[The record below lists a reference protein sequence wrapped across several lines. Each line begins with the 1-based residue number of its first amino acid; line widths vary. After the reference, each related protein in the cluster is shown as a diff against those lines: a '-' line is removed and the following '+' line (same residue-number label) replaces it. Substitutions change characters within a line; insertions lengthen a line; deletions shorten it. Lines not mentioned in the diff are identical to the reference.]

1 MSVNI
6 QAAVL
11 TNMVRWK
18 SDVQSMK
25 KVKEQ
30 MKKLRKE
37 SIGTV
42 GSISPASAN
51 KAVASAKAVASQQM
65 AAMNKVYNQGNKVKS
80 GFNTGI
86 VGTPSTKDWAAVT
99 AAQMK
104 QMNSVGKTQSEA
116 TRQAKEAALAEKRRL
131 QLKKQSELALKR
143 EISGTMKLR
152 DATFTISRMENL
164 GVAARYKA
172 IQQAKLLSNEYKK
185 GNLDLS
191 EMNQQ
196 MRFLVANTRKAE
208 AQARR
213 LKRETA
219 KTKAQEGRKG
229 GGALLGVGLGG
240 YAVAG
245 AVGGAYAA
253 YSSASSSVDRAKQIN
268 KLNKAGTI
276 NSYESQALM
285 RLVENKGIDANL
297 ESVFQ
302 DLQEK
307 LGELVSQ
314 STFDRRSGKLKGG
327 GELTD
332 VANDLFLP
340 LGYTLKDIAKMSSSE
355 FIVQMQLNGKALK
368 KSAAEMRYYEETVN
382 DLSRVSGLFANNG
395 KEVIDTIQNMKK
407 NGQMLSD
414 EQLASLTKL
423 RDWGLAVKEAS
434 QTLSDKFSISL
445 SNAMGGTDGL
455 ATAMRQLTP
464 LVEALGQ
471 ACAHIIKLTGFS
483 VNQLAE
489 PKTQKELFQSVKEPS
504 KRLNSNSNLIMGLSA
519 WELLKN
525 QFKDSKPVA
534 NSLTPQAMIPSAA
547 AMRPQPYQASSQYQ
561 APVNHI
567 TVKPADVHI
576 STDVGRLEGVFS
588 VLADN
593 KIASFE
599 ERQMNDLMTS
609 FSAR

>member
-1 MSVNI
+1 MIITAATLRNI
-6 QAAVL
+6 VKFDTDIQSL
-11 TNMVRWK
+11 KRVR
-18 SDVQSMK
+18 DSMK
-25 KVKEQ
+25 RLK
-30 MKKLRKE
+30 KE
-37 SIGTV
+37 STGIV

-65 AAMNKVYNQGNKVKS
+65 AAMNKVKS
-80 GFNTGI
+80 GFGTGI

-99 AAQMK
+99 ASQMK
-104 QMNSVGKTQSEA
+104 QMNSVGKTA
-116 TRQAKEAALAEKRRL
+116 TRQAKEAALAEKRKL
-131 QLKKQSELALKR
+131 QLKKQAAETTKR
-143 EISGTMKLR
+143 EINSAMKLR
-152 DATFTISRMENL
+152 DVAFSISRMEQL
-164 GVAARYKA
+164 GVGQRYKA
-172 IQQAKLLSNEYKK
+172 IAQAKQLANEYKK

-196 MRFLVANTRKAE
+196 MKFLIANTRRAE
-208 AQARR
+208 ATARR

-219 KTKAQEGRKG
+219 KTAKAESRK

-240 YAVAG
+240 YAAAG

-253 YSSASSSVDRAKQIN
+253 YSSASSSVDRAKEIN

-297 ESVFQ
+297 ENILSDV
-302 DLQEK
+302 LEK
-307 LGELVSQ
+307 KGELTSQ
-314 STFDRRSGKLKGG
+314 GTFDKKTGKLKGG

-332 VANDLFLP
+332 TYNDLFKP
-340 LGYTLKDIAKMSSSE
+340 LGYTLKDIEKMAPTE
-355 FIVQMQLNGKALK
+355 FIVQMKLNAKALK
-368 KSAAEMRYYEETVN
+368 KSAAEQKYYEETVN

-395 KEVIDTIQNMKK
+395 DEVISTIIDMKSK
-407 NGQMLSD
+407 GQMLSD
-414 EQLASLTKL
+414 EQLSSLTKL
-423 RDWGLAVKEAS
+423 REWGIAVSYAS

-455 ATAMRQLTP
+455 AEAMRQLTP
-464 LVEALGQ
+464 LVEGLGKII
-471 ACAHIIKLTGFS
+471 ANIIKLTGFS

-489 PKTQKELFQSVKEPS
+489 PKTKAELFQSVKEPS

-534 NSLTPQAMIPSAA
+534 NNMTPQAMIPSAA

-593 KIASFE
+593 KIASYD
-599 ERQMNDLMTS
+599 ERQMNDLITS
-609 FSAR
+609 YPAR

>member
-11 TNMVRWK
+11 TNLVRWK

-25 KVKEQ
+25 KVRDDMKRLKKEAAGVLDNSITPRSAANSVKMAKQSAQAQVSAMKKVYGSAGAKGGLSTGMLGKPQKDWLQTSLLQSKQMEQTGKEQ
-30 MKKLRKE
+30 QAQTQAAKE
-37 SIGTV
+37 S
-42 GSISPASAN
+42 
-51 KAVASAKAVASQQM
+51 
-65 AAMNKVYNQGNKVKS
+65 
-80 GFNTGI
+80 
-86 VGTPSTKDWAAVT
+86 
-99 AAQMK
+99 
-104 QMNSVGKTQSEA
+104 
-116 TRQAKEAALAEKRRL
+116 ALAEKRKV
-131 QLKKQSELALKR
+131 QAKKQSELALKR

-152 DATFTISRMENL
+152 DATFTISRMESL
-164 GVAARYKA
+164 GVGARYKA
-172 IQQAKLLSNEYKK
+172 IAQAKQLANEYKK

-196 MRFLVANTRKAE
+196 MKFLIANTRRAE

-219 KTKAQEGRKG
+219 KTKAAEGHKG

-253 YSSASSSVDRAKQIN
+253 YSSASGSVDRAKQIN
-268 KLNKAGTI
+268 KLTKAGAD
-276 NSYESQALM
+276 SYEAQALQ
-285 RLVENKGIDANL
+285 RLIQTKGIDANL
-297 ESVFQ
+297 ENVFQ

-314 STFDRRSGKLKGG
+314 GTIDRRSGKIKGG
-327 GELTD
+327 GELSD
-332 VANDLFLP
+332 VASDLFLP

-395 KEVIDTIQNMKK
+395 KEVIDTIGQMMDS
-407 NGQMLSD
+407 GQMLNE
-414 EQLASLTKL
+414 EQLASLTRL
-423 RDWGLAVKEAS
+423 REWGLAVKEAS

-445 SNAMGGTDGL
+445 SSAMGGTDGL
-455 ATAMRQLTP
+455 AEAMRQLTP

-471 ACAHIIKLTGFS
+471 AVAHIIKLTGFS

-489 PKTQKELFQSVKEPS
+489 PKTKAQLFQSVKEPE
-504 KRLNSNSNLIMGLSA
+504 KRLNSNSSLIMGLSA

-525 QFKDSKPVA
+525 QFKDSKPAMVP
-534 NSLTPQAMIPSAA
+534 TPQAMLSPT
-547 AMRPQPYQASSQYQ
+547 PYQPSSAYAAPKQTINVMP
-561 APVNHI
+561 APVSLNI
-567 TVKPADVHI
+567 NGDELK
-576 STDVGRLEGVFS
+576 GVFNL
-588 VLADN
+588 VADN
-593 KIASFE
+593 KINE
-599 ERQMNDLMTS
+599 YNNNTMNDLLS
-609 FSAR
+609 SYPAR

>member
-25 KVKEQ
+25 KVKDE
-30 MKKLRKE
+30 MKKLK
-37 SIGTV
+37 
-42 GSISPASAN
+42 ASASGILDN
-51 KAVASAKAVASQQM
+51 SITPKSAANSVKIAKQSAQAQIKAVQ
-65 AAMNKVYNQGNKVKS
+65 KVYGSAGAK
-80 GFNTGI
+80 GGLGTGML
-86 VGTPSTKDWAAVT
+86 GKPPKGWLQTSLLQTQAMEQTGKAQQAQTQAA
-99 AAQMK
+99 
-104 QMNSVGKTQSEA
+104 SL
-116 TRQAKEAALAEKRRL
+116 AALAEKRKL
-131 QLKKQSELALKR
+131 QLKKQAELALRR
-143 EISGTMKLR
+143 EINGTMKLR
-152 DATFTISRMENL
+152 DAAFSISRMEQL
-164 GVAARYKA
+164 SVGQRYKA
-172 IQQAKLLSNEYKK
+172 IAQAKALANEYKK
-185 GNLDLS
+185 GNIDLS

-196 MRFLVANTRKAE
+196 MKFLVLNTRKAE

-219 KTKAQEGRKG
+219 KTARAEGRKG

-253 YSSASSSVDRAKQIN
+253 YSSASSSVDRAKEIN

-285 RLVENKGIDANL
+285 RLVQSKGIDANL

-340 LGYTLKDIAKMSSSE
+340 LGQNLKDIAKMSSSE
-355 FIVQMQLNGKALK
+355 FIVQMQLNGKQLK
-368 KSAAEMRYYEETVN
+368 KSAAQMRYYEETVN
-382 DLSRVSGLFANNG
+382 DLSRVSGLFADNG
-395 KEVIDTIQNMKK
+395 REVIDTIQNMKK

-423 RDWGLAVKEAS
+423 REWGIAVSNAS
-434 QTLSDKFSISL
+434 QTLGDSFTLALESSIGSSEGVAKAFRDVEPL
-445 SNAMGGTDGL
+445 IQGFGT
-455 ATAMRQLTP
+455 
-464 LVEALGQ
+464 ALG
-471 ACAHIIKLTGFS
+471 KLTLLISWIVSKIPFLRSQEEIRADSIKNHQENLTKGGIR
-483 VNQLAE
+483 QWIAE
-489 PKTQKELFQSVKEPS
+489 IGRDGMKAYSGS
-504 KRLNSNSNLIMGLSA
+504 SS
-519 WELLKN
+519 
-525 QFKDSKPVA
+525 
-534 NSLTPQAMIPSAA
+534 SLTPQAMIPTASSSLQ
-547 AMRPQPYQASSQYQ
+547 PTPYQASATYQ
-561 APVNHI
+561 TPKQTINVMPAPVSLQIDGN
-567 TVKPADVHI
+567 K
-576 STDVGRLEGVFS
+576 LEGVFS
-588 VLADN
+588 LISDN
-593 KIASFE
+593 KINE
-599 ERQMNDLMTS
+599 YNNNTMNDLLS
-609 FSAR
+609 SYPAR

>member
-1 MSVNI
+1 MSINI
-6 QAAVL
+6 QAATL
-11 TNMVRWK
+11 TNLVKWR
-18 SDVQSMK
+18 SDSTSLK
-25 KVKEQ
+25 KIKDE

-37 SIGTV
+37 ASGV
-42 GSISPASAN
+42 LDNAVSPRSAAN
-51 KAVASAKAVASQQM
+51 SVKMAKQSARAQVS
-65 AAMNKVYNQGNKVKS
+65 AMKKVYGSAGVKGGLSTGMLGN
-80 GFNTGI
+80 
-86 VGTPSTKDWAAVT
+86 PHKDWLQTSLAQTKAMEQTGKAQQAQTKAT
-99 AAQMK
+99 AEQ
-104 QMNSVGKTQSEA
+104 
-116 TRQAKEAALAEKRRL
+116 ALAEKRRL

-143 EISGTMKLR
+143 EINGTMRLR
-152 DATFTISRMENL
+152 DATFSISRMEQL
-164 GVAARYKA
+164 GVGQRYKA
-172 IQQAKLLSNEYKK
+172 IAQAKQLANEYKK

-196 MRFLVANTRKAE
+196 MKFLIANTRRAE

-219 KTKAQEGRKG
+219 KTRAAEGRKG

-240 YAVAG
+240 MMAAG

-297 ESVFQ
+297 ENVFQ

-307 LGELVSQ
+307 LGELTSQ
-314 STFDRRSGKLKGG
+314 GTFDKKTGKLKGA

-332 VANDLFLP
+332 TFNDLFAP
-340 LGYTLKDIAKMSSSE
+340 LKYTLADVAKMSSSE

-395 KEVIDTIQNMKK
+395 DEVISTIKDMKK
-407 NGQMLSD
+407 NGQLLSD
-414 EQLASLTKL
+414 EQLASLTRL
-423 RDWGLAVKEAS
+423 REWGIAVSNSA
-434 QTLSDKFSISL
+434 QTLSDRFSVAL
-445 SNAMGGTDGL
+445 SSAMGGADGL
-455 ATAMRQLTP
+455 AEAMRQLTP
-464 LVEALGQ
+464 LVEALGK
-471 ACAHIIKLTGFS
+471 AVAHIIKLTGFS

-489 PKTQKELFQSVKEPS
+489 PKTKAQLFESVKEPE

-534 NSLTPQAMIPSAA
+534 NNMTPQAMIPSAA

-593 KIASFE
+593 KIASYND
-599 ERQMNDLMTS
+599 RQINDLMTS
-609 FSAR
+609 YPAY

>member
-1 MSVNI
+1 MNI
-6 QAAVL
+6 TAATL
-11 TNMVRWK
+11 TNMVKWK
-18 SDVQSMK
+18 SDNASLK
-25 KVKEQ
+25 KIKDE
-30 MKKLRKE
+30 MKKLKA
-37 SIGTV
+37 SASGV
-42 GSISPASAN
+42 LDNSISPRSAAN
-51 KAVASAKAVASQQM
+51 SVKLAKQSAQAQVSA
-65 AAMNKVYNQGNKVKS
+65 GVKGS
-80 GFNTGI
+80 LGTGML
-86 VGTPSTKDWAAVT
+86 GKPQKDWLQTSLAQTKAMEQTGKAQQAQTKAT
-99 AAQMK
+99 AEQ
-104 QMNSVGKTQSEA
+104 
-116 TRQAKEAALAEKRRL
+116 ALAEKRRL

-143 EISGTMKLR
+143 EISGTMKVR
-152 DATFTISRMENL
+152 DTTFTISRMENL

-172 IQQAKLLSNEYKK
+172 ITQAKLLANEYKK

-196 MRFLVANTRKAE
+196 MKFLIANTRKAE

-219 KTKAQEGRKG
+219 KTARAEGRKG

-285 RLVENKGIDANL
+285 RLIENKGIDANL
-297 ESVFQ
+297 ENILSDV
-302 DLQEK
+302 LEK
-307 LGELVSQ
+307 KGELTSQ
-314 STFDRRSGKLKGG
+314 GTFDKKTGKLKGG

-332 VANDLFLP
+332 TFNDLFLP
-340 LGYTLKDIAKMSSSE
+340 LKYTLKDIEKMAPTE
-355 FIVQMQLNGKALK
+355 FIVQMKLNAKALK
-368 KSAAEMRYYEETVN
+368 KSAAEQKYYEETVN
-382 DLSRVSGLFANNG
+382 DLSRISGLFANNG
-395 KEVIDTIQNMKK
+395 DEVISTIIDMKK

-455 ATAMRQLTP
+455 AEAMRQLTP
-464 LVEALGQ
+464 LVEGLGKVI
-471 ACAHIIKLTGFS
+471 AHIIKLTGFS
-483 VNQLAE
+483 VNQLAD
-489 PKTQKELFQSVKEPS
+489 PKTQKELFQSVKEPE

-525 QFKDSKPVA
+525 QFKDSKSAMVP
-534 NSLTPQAMIPSAA
+534 TPQAMLSPT
-547 AMRPQPYQASSQYQ
+547 PYQASATYQ
-561 APVNHI
+561 TPKQTINVMPAPVSLNI
-567 TVKPADVHI
+567 NGDELK
-576 STDVGRLEGVFS
+576 GVFS
-588 VLADN
+588 LIADN
-593 KIASFE
+593 KINSY
-599 ERQMNDLMTS
+599 NDNVLNDINTS
-609 FSAR
+609 YLNK

>member
-1 MSVNI
+1 MNI
-6 QAAVL
+6 TAATLRNIVKFD
-11 TNMVRWK
+11 T
-18 SDVQSMK
+18 DIQSLK
-25 KVKEQ
+25 RVKEQ

-42 GSISPASAN
+42 GSISPASAS
-51 KAVASAKAVASQQM
+51 KAVASAKAVANHQL
-65 AAMNKVYNQGNKVKS
+65 AAISKVYNQANKVKS
-80 GFNTGI
+80 GFGTGM
-86 VGTPSTKDWAAVT
+86 VGKASTKDWAAVT

-116 TRQAKEAALAEKRRL
+116 TRQAKEAALAEKRKL
-131 QLKKQSELALKR
+131 QLKKQAAETTKR
-143 EISGTMKLR
+143 EINSAMKLR
-152 DATFTISRMENL
+152 DVAFSISRMEQL
-164 GVAARYKA
+164 SIGQRYKA
-172 IQQAKLLSNEYKK
+172 IAQAKQLANEYKK

-196 MRFLVANTRKAE
+196 MKFLIANTRRTE

-219 KTKAQEGRKG
+219 KTARAEGRKG

-285 RLVENKGIDANL
+285 RLVEDKGIDANL
-297 ESVFQ
+297 ENVFQ

-314 STFDRRSGKLKGG
+314 STFDQRSRKLKGG
-327 GELTD
+327 GELVD

-340 LGYTLKDIAKMSSSE
+340 LGYSLKDIAKMSSSE
-355 FIVQMQLNGKALK
+355 FLVQMQLNGKALK
-368 KSAAEMRYYEETVN
+368 KSAAQMRYYEETVN
-382 DLSRVSGLFANNG
+382 DLSRVSHLFANNG
-395 KEVIDTIQNMKK
+395 KEVIDTIQDMKSK
-407 NGQMLSD
+407 GQMLTD

-455 ATAMRQLTP
+455 AEAMRQLTP
-464 LVEALGQ
+464 LVEGLGKII
-471 ACAHIIKLTGFS
+471 ANIIKLTGFS

-489 PKTQKELFQSVKEPS
+489 PKTQKELFQSVKEPE
-504 KRLNSNSNLIMGLSA
+504 KRLNSNSSLIMGFSA

-525 QFKDSKPVA
+525 QFKDSKPAMVPTPS
-534 NSLTPQAMIPSAA
+534 SLLSPTVYQPSSTYAA
-547 AMRPQPYQASSQYQ
+547 PKQTINVMP
-561 APVNHI
+561 APVSIQIDGN
-567 TVKPADVHI
+567 K
-576 STDVGRLEGVFS
+576 LEGVFS

-593 KIASFE
+593 KISSY
-599 ERQMNDLMTS
+599 NDNVLNDINS
-609 FSAR
+609 SYLAK

>member
-1 MSVNI
+1 MIITAATLRNVIKFDTDI
-6 QAAVL
+6 QSL
-11 TNMVRWK
+11 
-18 SDVQSMK
+18 K

-51 KAVASAKAVASQQM
+51 KAVASAKAVANQQM
-65 AAMNKVYNQGNKVKS
+65 AAISKVYNQANKVKS
-80 GFNTGI
+80 GFGTGM
-86 VGTPSTKDWAAVT
+86 VGKASTKDWAAVT

-143 EISGTMKLR
+143 EINGTMKLR

-164 GVAARYKA
+164 GVGQRYKA
-172 IQQAKLLSNEYKK
+172 IAQAKALANEYKK

-196 MRFLVANTRKAE
+196 MKFLIANTRKAE

-219 KTKAQEGRKG
+219 KTKAAEGRKG

-268 KLNKAGTI
+268 KLGKAGVD
-276 NSYESQALM
+276 SYEAQALQ
-285 RLVENKGIDANL
+285 RLVQNKGIDANL
-297 ESVFQ
+297 ENVFQ

-307 LGELVSQ
+307 IGELTSQ
-314 STFDRRSGKLKGG
+314 GTFDKKTHKLKGG

-332 VANDLFLP
+332 VYNDLFAP
-340 LGYTLKDIAKMSSSE
+340 LGFTLKDIAKMSSSE
-355 FIVQMQLNGKALK
+355 FIVQMKLNAKALN
-368 KSAAEMRYYEETVN
+368 KSAESQRYYEETVN
-382 DLSRVSGLFANNG
+382 DLSRISGLYADNG
-395 KEVIDTIQNMKK
+395 KEIIDTIGQMMDS
-407 NGQMLSD
+407 GQMLNE

-423 RDWGLAVKEAS
+423 REWGIAVSNSA
-434 QTLSDKFSISL
+434 QTLSDRFSVAL
-445 SNAMGGTDGL
+445 SSAMGGADGL
-455 ATAMRQLTP
+455 AEAMRQLTP
-464 LVEALGQ
+464 LVEALGK
-471 ACAHIIKLTGFS
+471 AVAHIIKLTGFS
-483 VNQLAE
+483 VNQLVE
-489 PKTQKELFQSVKEPS
+489 PKTKTQLFQSVKEPE

-525 QFKDSKPVA
+525 QFKDSKPAMVP
-534 NSLTPQAMIPSAA
+534 TPQAMLSPT
-547 AMRPQPYQASSQYQ
+547 PYQPSSAYAPSNQTINVMP
-561 APVNHI
+561 APVQLNI
-567 TVKPADVHI
+567 DGNK
-576 STDVGRLEGVFS
+576 LEGVFS

-593 KIASFE
+593 KIASYD

>member
-11 TNMVRWK
+11 TNMVKWK

-25 KVKEQ
+25 KVRDDMKRLKKEAAGI
-30 MKKLRKE
+30 LDN
-37 SIGTV
+37 
-42 GSISPASAN
+42 SISPRSAAHGV
-51 KAVASAKAVASQQM
+51 KLAKQSAQAQVS
-65 AAMNKVYNQGNKVKS
+65 AMKKVYGSAGVKGS
-80 GFNTGI
+80 LGTGML
-86 VGTPSTKDWAAVT
+86 GKPQKDWLQTSLAQTKAMEQTGKAQQAQTKAT
-99 AAQMK
+99 AEQ
-104 QMNSVGKTQSEA
+104 
-116 TRQAKEAALAEKRRL
+116 ALAEKRRL

-143 EISGTMKLR
+143 EISGTMKVR
-152 DATFTISRMENL
+152 DTTFTISRMENL

-172 IQQAKLLSNEYKK
+172 ITQAKLLANEYKK

-196 MRFLVANTRKAE
+196 MKFLIANTRKAE

-219 KTKAQEGRKG
+219 KTARAEGRKG

-285 RLVENKGIDANL
+285 RLIENKGLDVNL
-297 ESVFQ
+297 ENILSDV
-302 DLQEK
+302 LEK
-307 LGELVSQ
+307 KGELTSQ
-314 STFDRRSGKLKGG
+314 GTFDKKTGKLKGG

-332 VANDLFLP
+332 TFNDLFLP
-340 LGYTLKDIAKMSSSE
+340 LKYTLKDIEKMAPTD
-355 FIVQMQLNGKALK
+355 FIVQMKLNAKALK
-368 KSAAEMRYYEETVN
+368 KSAAEQKYYEETVN
-382 DLSRVSGLFANNG
+382 DLSRVSALFANNG
-395 KEVIDTIQNMKK
+395 DEVIETIKQMKK
-407 NGQMLSD
+407 NGQMLTD
-414 EQLASLTKL
+414 EQLASLTRL
-423 RDWGLAVKEAS
+423 REWGIAVSNAADTLGNKFTIA
-434 QTLSDKFSISL
+434 LSD
-445 SNAMGGTDGL
+445 AMGGTDGL

-464 LVEALGQ
+464 LVEGLGKVI
-471 ACAHIIKLTGFS
+471 AHIIKLTGFS
-483 VNQLAE
+483 VNQLAD
-489 PKTQKELFQSVKEPS
+489 PKTQKELFQSVKEPE

-534 NSLTPQAMIPSAA
+534 NNMTPQAMIPSAA
-547 AMRPQPYQASSQYQ
+547 AMRPQPYQASSQYT

-576 STDVGRLEGVFS
+576 STDVGRLEGIFS
-588 VLADN
+588 VISEN
-593 KIASFE
+593 SI
-599 ERQMNDLMTS
+599 NDYNNNILNDINS
-609 FSAR
+609 SYLNR

>member
-11 TNMVRWK
+11 TNLVKWR
-18 SDVQSMK
+18 SDNASLK
-25 KVKEQ
+25 KIKDD
-30 MKKLRKE
+30 MKKLRQ
-37 SIGTV
+37 SSSGILDN
-42 GSISPASAN
+42 SISPRSAAN
-51 KAVASAKAVASQQM
+51 SVKMAKQTAVAQVSAMK
-65 AAMNKVYNQGNKVKS
+65 KVYGSAGVK
-80 GFNTGI
+80 GGLGTGML
-86 VGTPSTKDWAAVT
+86 GKPSKDWLQT
-99 AAQMK
+99 SLLQSK
-104 QMNSVGKTQSEA
+104 QMEQTGKAQQAQTQA
-116 TRQAKEAALAEKRRL
+116 TKESALAEKRKV

-143 EISGTMKLR
+143 EINGTMRLR

-164 GVAARYKA
+164 SVAARYKA
-172 IQQAKLLSNEYKK
+172 IQQAKLLSQEYKK
-185 GNLDLS
+185 SNLDLS

-196 MRFLVANTRKAE
+196 MKFLIANTRRAE
-208 AQARR
+208 SQARR

-219 KTKAQEGRKG
+219 KTARAEGRKG

-268 KLNKAGTI
+268 KLTKAGAD
-276 NSYESQALM
+276 SYEAQALQK
-285 RLVENKGIDANL
+285 LVQSKGIDANL
-297 ESVFQ
+297 ENVFQ

-332 VANDLFLP
+332 TFNDLFAP
-340 LGYTLKDIAKMSSSE
+340 LKYTLADVAKMSSSE
-355 FIVQMQLNGKALK
+355 FIVQMQLNAKALK
-368 KSAAEMRYYEETVN
+368 KSAAEQRYYEETVN

-407 NGQMLSD
+407 TGQMLTD
-414 EQLASLTKL
+414 EQLASLTRL
-423 RDWGLAVKEAS
+423 REWGLAVSSAADTLGNKFTIA
-434 QTLSDKFSISL
+434 LSD
-445 SNAMGGTDGL
+445 AMGGTDGL
-455 ATAMRQLTP
+455 AEAMRQLTP
-464 LVEALGQ
+464 LVEGLGKVI
-471 ACAHIIKLTGFS
+471 AHIIKLTGFS

-489 PKTQKELFQSVKEPS
+489 PKTQKELFQSVKEPE
-504 KRLNSNSNLIMGLSA
+504 KRLNSNSSLIMGLSA

-525 QFKDSKPVA
+525 QFKDSKPAMVP
-534 NSLTPQAMIPSAA
+534 TPQAMLSPT
-547 AMRPQPYQASSQYQ
+547 PYQPSSAYAPSNQTINVMP
-561 APVNHI
+561 APVQLNI
-567 TVKPADVHI
+567 DGNK
-576 STDVGRLEGVFS
+576 LEGVFS

-593 KIASFE
+593 KIASYD

-609 FSAR
+609 YPSR

>member
-11 TNMVRWK
+11 TNMVKWK

-25 KVKEQ
+25 KVRDD
-30 MKKLRKE
+30 MKRLK
-37 SIGTV
+37 
-42 GSISPASAN
+42 
-51 KAVASAKAVASQQM
+51 
-65 AAMNKVYNQGNKVKS
+65 
-80 GFNTGI
+80 
-86 VGTPSTKDWAAVT
+86 
-99 AAQMK
+99 
-104 QMNSVGKTQSEA
+104 
-116 TRQAKEAALAEKRRL
+116 KEAAGILDNSITPRSAANSVKMAKQSAQAQVSAMKRVYGSAGAKGGLGTGMLGKPHKDWLQTSLAQTKAMEQTGKAQQAQTKATKEAAQAEKRRL

-143 EISGTMKLR
+143 EINGTMKLR
-152 DATFTISRMENL
+152 DATFSISRMENL

-172 IQQAKLLSNEYKK
+172 IQQAKLLSQEYKK

-208 AQARR
+208 SQARR

-268 KLNKAGTI
+268 KLTKAGAD
-276 NSYESQALM
+276 SYEAQALQ
-285 RLVENKGIDANL
+285 RLVQSKGIDANL
-297 ESVFQ
+297 ENVFQ

-307 LGELVSQ
+307 LGELTSQ
-314 STFDRRSGKLKGG
+314 GTFDKKTGKLKGG

-332 VANDLFLP
+332 VYNDLFKP
-340 LGYTLKDIAKMSSSE
+340 LGYSIKDIGKMTSGE
-355 FIVQMQLNGKALK
+355 FVVNMVANGKQLK
-368 KSAAEMRYYEETVN
+368 KSASEMRYYTETVN
-382 DLSRVSGLFANNG
+382 DLSRVSGLFADNG
-395 KEVIDTIQNMKK
+395 KQVIDTIKDMKSK
-407 NGQMLSD
+407 EQMLSD
-414 EQLASLTKL
+414 EQLASLTRL
-423 RDWGLAVKEAS
+423 REWGIAVKDAS

-455 ATAMRQLTP
+455 AEAMRQLTP
-464 LVEALGQ
+464 LVEALGK
-471 ACAHIIKLTGFS
+471 AVAHIIKLTGFS

-489 PKTQKELFQSVKEPS
+489 PKTQNELVASVKEPE
-504 KRLNSNSNLIMGLSA
+504 KRLNSNSSLIMGLSA

-525 QFKDSKPVA
+525 QFKDSKSAMVP
-534 NSLTPQAMIPSAA
+534 TPQAMLSPT
-547 AMRPQPYQASSQYQ
+547 PYQGGSQYQ

-576 STDVGRLEGVFS
+576 STDVGRLEGFFS

-593 KIASFE
+593 KIQE
-599 ERQMNDLMTS
+599 YNNNTMNDLMS
-609 FSAR
+609 SYPAR

>member
-11 TNMVRWK
+11 TNMVKWK
-18 SDVQSMK
+18 SDIQSMK
-25 KVKEQ
+25 KLRDDLKRIKKEAAGVLDNAVSPRSAANSVKIAKQ
-30 MKKLRKE
+30 SAQAQVSAMKK
-37 SIGTV
+37 V
-42 GSISPASAN
+42 YGSAGVKGGLSTG
-51 KAVASAKAVASQQM
+51 M
-65 AAMNKVYNQGNKVKS
+65 LGN
-80 GFNTGI
+80 
-86 VGTPSTKDWAAVT
+86 PHKDWLQTSLAQTKAMEQTGKAQQAQTKAT
-99 AAQMK
+99 AEQ
-104 QMNSVGKTQSEA
+104 
-116 TRQAKEAALAEKRRL
+116 ALAEKRRL

-143 EISGTMKLR
+143 EINGTMRLR
-152 DATFTISRMENL
+152 DATFSISRMEQL
-164 GVAARYKA
+164 GVGQRYKA
-172 IQQAKLLSNEYKK
+172 IAQAKQLANEYKK

-196 MRFLVANTRKAE
+196 MKFLIANTRRAE

-219 KTKAQEGRKG
+219 KTRAAEGRKG
-229 GGALLGVGLGG
+229 GGALLGVGVGLGG
-240 YAVAG
+240 MAVAG

-253 YSSASSSVDRAKQIN
+253 YSGASGSVDRAKQIN
-268 KLNKAGTI
+268 KLGKAGVD
-276 NSYESQALM
+276 SYEAQALQ
-285 RLVENKGIDANL
+285 RLVQTKGIDANL
-297 ESVFQ
+297 ENVFQ

-307 LGELVSQ
+307 IGELTSQ
-314 STFDRRSGKLKGG
+314 GTFDKKTHKLKGG

-332 VANDLFLP
+332 VYNDLFAP
-340 LGYTLKDIAKMSSSE
+340 LGFTLKDIAKMSSSE
-355 FIVQMQLNGKALK
+355 FIVQMKLNAKALS
-368 KSAAEMRYYEETVN
+368 KSAESQRYYEETVN
-382 DLSRVSGLFANNG
+382 DLSRISGLYADNG
-395 KEVIDTIQNMKK
+395 KEIISTIGQMMDS
-407 NGQMLSD
+407 GQMLNE

-423 RDWGLAVKEAS
+423 REWGIAVSNAS
-434 QTLSDKFSISL
+434 ETLSDRFSVAL
-445 SNAMGGTDGL
+445 SDALGGASGL
-455 ATAMRQLTP
+455 AEAMRQLTP
-464 LVEALGQ
+464 LVEGLGKII
-471 ACAHIIKLTGFS
+471 ANIIKLTGFS

-489 PKTQKELFQSVKEPS
+489 PKTKAELFQSVKEPE

-534 NSLTPQAMIPSAA
+534 NNMTPQAMIPSAA

-593 KIASFE
+593 KIASYND
-599 ERQMNDLMTS
+599 RQLNDLMTS
-609 FSAR
+609 YPAR